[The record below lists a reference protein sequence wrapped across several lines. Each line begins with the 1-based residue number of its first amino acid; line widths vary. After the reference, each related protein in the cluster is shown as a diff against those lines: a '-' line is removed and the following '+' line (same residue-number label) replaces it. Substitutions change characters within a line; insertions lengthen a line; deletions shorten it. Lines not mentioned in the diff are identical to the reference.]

1 VHSIITK
8 KTKYTLFGFVLV
20 GLTLLSVFHVLSL
33 SLNVPFND
41 SSTISSSG
49 SLSESPISLEQT
61 RNSHLIENIQTEKL
75 FSLEKISNIQIIL
88 LGRISQSKLCS
99 RNIISENAT
108 KKNVIHEVIVQTPGI
123 TLRQIQRKTGF
134 ALGVIQYHINRFDST
149 DIESLY
155 LGRCKH
161 FFSYQAQFTTTEKTG
176 LAVIRNQNVKSILQS
191 VNTKNQAYSQKNIA
205 EETGLSKFLVSYY
218 IKQLK
223 QLGIV
228 THNGNC
234 IKIENNYHFLK
245 YSLL

>member
-1 VHSIITK
+1 
-8 KTKYTLFGFVLV
+8 
-20 GLTLLSVFHVLSL
+20 
-33 SLNVPFND
+33 
-41 SSTISSSG
+41 
-49 SLSESPISLEQT
+49 
-61 RNSHLIENIQTEKL
+61 
-75 FSLEKISNIQIIL
+75 
-88 LGRISQSKLCS
+88 
-99 RNIISENAT
+99 
-108 KKNVIHEVIVQTPGI
+108 VIHEVIVQTPGI

-161 FFSYQAQFTTTEKTG
+161 FFSYQAQFSATEKIG
-176 LAVIRNQNVKSILQS
+176 LAVIRNQNVKIILQC

-228 THNGNC
+228 THNGHS
-234 IKIENNYHFLK
+234 IKITNDYQFLK
-245 YSLL
+245 NFLL

>member
-33 SLNVPFND
+33 GLNVPFND
-41 SSTISSSG
+41 SSTISSSE
-49 SLSESPISLEQT
+49 SLSELPTPLEQT
-61 RNSHLIENIQTEKL
+61 RNSHLIENIKTEKL
-75 FSLEKISNIQIIL
+75 FSIENFSSMQIIL
-88 LGRISQSKLCS
+88 LARISQDKLS
-99 RNIISENAT
+99 FQNIFSENT
-108 KKNVIHEVIVQTPGI
+108 SKKNVIHEVIVQTPGI

-161 FFSYQAQFTTTEKTG
+161 FFSYQAQFSATEKIG
-176 LAVIRNQNVKSILQS
+176 LAVIRNQNIKIILQC

-228 THNGNC
+228 NHNGHS
-234 IKIENNYHFLK
+234 IKIENDYQFLEQ
-245 YSLL
+245 SLL